1 MLEKSNEKLKGRG
14 RYRANSAGECNLDM
28 LEERCLAL
36 EHPAT
41 KRKKV
46 SALGQEESVASLV
59 SVLQSHLR
67 FNKLGLRLFDTYLSS
82 HTWWQRLHL

>member
-1 MLEKSNEKLKGRG
+1 
-14 RYRANSAGECNLDM
+14 M

-36 EHPAT
+36 ADPAIN
-41 KRKKV
+41 RNKV

-67 FNKLGLRLFDTYLSS
+67 FNKLGLRMFDMYLSS